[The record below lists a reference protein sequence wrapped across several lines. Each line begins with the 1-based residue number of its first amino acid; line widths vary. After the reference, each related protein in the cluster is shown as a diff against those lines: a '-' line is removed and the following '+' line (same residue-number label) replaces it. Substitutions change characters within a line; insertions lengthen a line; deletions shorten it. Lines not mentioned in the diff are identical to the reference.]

1 MRIVTT
7 RAELAAVR
15 REHDSAKQL
24 ALVPTMG
31 ALHRGHREL
40 IRRADPQR
48 SAVYVSIFVN
58 PLQFGPAEDFSRYPR
73 RLDDDLGICTE
84 EGVDTVFAPTTEEM
98 YGAGTPGVTIA
109 AGPLGERF
117 EGRTRPGH
125 FDGVLTVVAKLFHL
139 VQPDLAYFG
148 QKDAQQLAVIK
159 AMVRDLS
166 FPLEVVGVA
175 TVRADD
181 GLALSSRNAYLD
193 PAQREQATTLS
204 RALAAGRAAAPHGA
218 RAVQEAAQRV
228 LDATPDVRVD
238 YLALVD
244 ADTFR
249 DVDAMT
255 SRGLLLVA
263 AWVGGTRLIDNATL
277 DLVAAGGATRHV
289 LGGDVTAR

>member
-1 MRIVTT
+1 MRVVTT

-15 REHDSAKQL
+15 REHQTATQL

-40 IRRADPQR
+40 VRRADPQR
-48 SAVYVSIFVN
+48 NTVYVSIFVN
-58 PLQFGPAEDFSRYPR
+58 PLQFGPAEDFNRYPR
-73 RLDDDLGICTE
+73 DLDDDLAVCAD

-98 YGAGTPGVTIA
+98 YGGGAPGVTIA
-109 AGPLGERF
+109 AGPLGERL
-117 EGRTRPGH
+117 EGTARPGH

-139 VQPDLAYFG
+139 VQPDIAYFG
-148 QKDAQQLAVIK
+148 QKDAQQLALIK

-166 FPLEVVGVA
+166 FPVEVVGVA
-175 TVRADD
+175 TVRDDD

-193 PAQREQATTLS
+193 PGQREQAAALS
-204 RALAAGRAAAPHGA
+204 RALNAGRAAGPHGA
-218 RAVQEAAQRV
+218 QAVRDAAQQV
-228 LDATPDVRVD
+228 LDAAPDVRVD

-244 ADTFR
+244 ADTFGE
-249 DVDAMT
+249 VDAMT

-263 AWVGGTRLIDNATL
+263 ARVGGTRLIDNVTL
-277 DLVAAGGATRHV
+277 DLAAAGGTRQL

>member
-1 MRIVTT
+1 MRVVTT

-15 REHDSAKQL
+15 REHDSAAEL

-40 IRRADPQR
+40 VRRADPRR
-48 SAVYVSIFVN
+48 STVYVSIFVN
-58 PLQFGPAEDFSRYPR
+58 PLQFGPAEDFGRYPR
-73 RLDDDLGICTE
+73 NLDDDLAICAD
-84 EGVDTVFAPTTEEM
+84 EGVDTVFAPATEEM
-98 YGAGTPGVTIA
+98 YGAGTPGVTVA
-109 AGPLGERF
+109 AGPLGERL
-117 EGRTRPGH
+117 EGTTRPGH

-139 VQPDLAYFG
+139 VLPDVAYFG
-148 QKDAQQLAVIK
+148 QKDAQQLAMVK

-166 FPLEVVGVA
+166 FPVEVVGVP
-175 TVRADD
+175 TVRDDD

-193 PAQREQATTLS
+193 PAQRRQATSIS
-204 RALAAGRAAAPHGA
+204 RALNAGRAAEPHGA
-218 RAVQEAAQRV
+218 QAVHEAARRV
-228 LDATPDVRVD
+228 LDAAPEGRVD

-244 ADTFR
+244 ADTFG

-263 AWVGGTRLIDNATL
+263 AWVGGTRLIDNVTL
-277 DLVAAGGATRHV
+277 DLAAAGGATRHV